1 MMDVVVLGAGP
12 AGLTAAIYAARA
24 GLETIVLEHKVPGG
38 QASTAHLIENFPGFE
53 DGINGAELMDR
64 MLKQAQKLS
73 VEIAYEAVSA
83 VSLVGEVKSV
93 TTESRTI
100 ESHGVILC
108 MGGMPRMLNVKG
120 ETELLGLGVSY
131 CATCDGFFFRGREV
145 VIVGAGDA
153 AVTEALYLSQI
164 CKKVT
169 LVHRRQGF
177 RAAQTVIE
185 RMHGTPNIELVLDSV
200 VTEVLGTERVEGI
213 AVKST
218 VDGHETTIACDGVF
232 VAIGYLPQSELVK
245 EQVDVD
251 EKGYIK
257 ADGQTMRTSLPMV
270 YAAGDVRDKHLRQ
283 VITACADGAIAASEI
298 KAFLSSH

>member
-177 RAAQTVIE
+177 RAVQTVIE